1 MRARFFLLLALLA
14 GGCGRD
20 VAAPG
25 RDPATIPPATFAQV
39 VAELSAAR
47 IEALPD
53 TAAYALRR
61 REILD
66 RAGVTAADLARF
78 ATARG
83 ADADVMAAVYGRVE
97 ARLEPFTP
105 APAGA
110 ATGGKAPP
118 DSPPE
123 R

>member
-1 MRARFFLLLALLA
+1 MRSPFFLLLALLA

-25 RDPATIPPATFAQV
+25 PDGATLPPATFARV

-53 TAAYALRR
+53 TAAYARRR
-61 REILD
+61 REILEG
-66 RAGVTAADLARF
+66 AGVTAAELARF
-78 ATARG
+78 AAVRG
-83 ADADVMAAVYGRVE
+83 ADADVMAAVYGLVE
-97 ARLEPFTP
+97 ARLEPLTP

-110 ATGGKAPP
+110 APP
-118 DSPPE
+118 DSPPQ